1 MPAQGRAVS
10 VAGAN
15 PRSIGQLTSLQSE
28 RRFGMSEQTWRALY
42 RFRQS
47 PLSVAGL
54 AVIVALVLLALL
66 GPFVVPHPKDAT
78 GAIHIKEK
86 LQGPSWGHLFGT
98 DHVGRDVFTRVV
110 VGARVSLLAG
120 VVVIAL
126 ALTVGTL
133 LGAFA
138 GYFGGWIGGGIMRV
152 TDIFLAIP
160 DLILAMAFAAALGP
174 GLFNVMVAVSL
185 VWWPGYC
192 RLARANVVGLRDAQF
207 AEAASSL
214 GASRARV
221 LLRHVLPNAFPTIL
235 VKGSM
240 DVGFAVLTT
249 AYLGFIGLGTQPPT
263 PDWGVMVSD
272 GREYLREAWWYST
285 FPGLA
290 ILLTVVGFNLLGDG
304 LRDVSDPRSRRKT

>member
-1 MPAQGRAVS
+1 MSAVG
-10 VAGAN
+10 VDR
-15 PRSIGQLTSLQSE
+15 RSRGGVSPPLAR
-28 RRFGMSEQTWRALY
+28 RRFGLSDQAWRAVR

-47 PLSVAGL
+47 PLSVLGL
-54 AVIVALVLLALL
+54 AIILVFVLLAVVGPLL
-66 GPFVVPHPKDAT
+66 APYPDDAS
-78 GAIHIKEK
+78 GALNIKGK
-86 LQGPSWGHLFGT
+86 LQAPSWAHFFGT

-120 VVVIAL
+120 LVVIAL
-126 ALTVGTL
+126 ALGVGTL
-133 LGAFA
+133 LGAVA
-138 GYFGGWIGGGIMRV
+138 GFVGGRVSDVIMRV
-152 TDIFLAIP
+152 TDIFLTIP

-174 GLFNVMVAVSL
+174 GLLNVMIAVSL

-192 RLARANVVGLRDAQF
+192 RLARANVVSLRDAQF

-221 LLRHVLPNAFPTIL
+221 LFRHVLPNAIPTIL
-235 VKGSM
+235 VKASM

-249 AYLGFIGLGTQPPT
+249 AALGFIGLGTQPPT

-272 GREYLREAWWYST
+272 GRKYLREAWWYST
-285 FPGLA
+285 FPGLG

-304 LRDVSDPRSRRKT
+304 LRDVFDPRTRGKG

>member
-1 MPAQGRAVS
+1 MSAVGADQRQATRPRTFRAGS
-10 VAGAN
+10 
-15 PRSIGQLTSLQSE
+15 
-28 RRFGMSEQTWRALY
+28 RFGLSEQTWRAV
-42 RFRQS
+42 RKFRQS

-54 AVIVALVLLALL
+54 AIIIIMVVVAVV
-66 GPFVVPHPKDAT
+66 GPFLVPYPKDAT

-86 LQGPSWGHLFGT
+86 LQGPSAAHLFGT
-98 DHVGRDVFTRVV
+98 DHVGRDVFTRVI

-126 ALTVGTL
+126 ALAVGTL
-133 LGAFA
+133 LGAVA
-138 GYFGGWIGGGIMRV
+138 GFFGGRLSDLIMRV
-152 TDIFLAIP
+152 TDIFLTIP

-174 GLFNVMVAVSL
+174 GLLNVMIAVSL

-192 RLARANVVGLRDAQF
+192 RLARANVVSLRDAQF

-214 GASRARV
+214 GASRLRV
-221 LLRHVLPNAFPTIL
+221 LFRHVLPNAFPTIL
-235 VKGSM
+235 VKASM

-249 AYLGFIGLGTQPPT
+249 AALGFIGLGTQPPT

-272 GREYLREAWWYST
+272 GRKYLRDAWWYST

-290 ILLTVVGFNLLGDG
+290 ILLVVVGFNLMGDG
-304 LRDVSDPRSRRKT
+304 LRDVFDPRARRKG

>member
-1 MPAQGRAVS
+1 MS
-10 VAGAN
+10 VVGADQRQTTRPRTFWAG
-15 PRSIGQLTSLQSE
+15 S
-28 RRFGMSEQTWRALY
+28 RFGLSEQTWRAV
-42 RFRQS
+42 RKFRQS

-54 AVIVALVLLALL
+54 AIIIIMVVVAVV
-66 GPFVVPHPKDAT
+66 GPFLVPYPKDAT

-86 LQGPSWGHLFGT
+86 LQGPSAAHLFGT
-98 DHVGRDVFTRVV
+98 DHVGRDVFTRVI

-126 ALTVGTL
+126 ALAVGTL
-133 LGAFA
+133 LGAVA
-138 GYFGGWIGGGIMRV
+138 GFFGGRLSDLIMRV
-152 TDIFLAIP
+152 TDIFLTIP

-174 GLFNVMVAVSL
+174 GLLNVMIAVSL

-192 RLARANVVGLRDAQF
+192 RLARANVVSLRDAQF

-214 GASRARV
+214 GASRLRV
-221 LLRHVLPNAFPTIL
+221 LFRHVLPNAFPTIL
-235 VKGSM
+235 VKASM

-249 AYLGFIGLGTQPPT
+249 AALGFIGLGTQPPT

-272 GREYLREAWWYST
+272 GRKYLRDAWWYST

-290 ILLTVVGFNLLGDG
+290 ILLVVVGFNLMGDG
-304 LRDVSDPRSRRKT
+304 LRDVFDPRARRKG